1 MGMNVGPG
9 TGIREDLVSS
19 ACASEWS
26 RSSLVTLD
34 SCQHE
39 VYIRDCG
46 LAPRWTVILIIIII
60 NLILSSISIRP
71 GVALS
76 LKNLLIQH
84 SLLYPT
90 NL

>member
-19 ACASEWS
+19 ARASEWS

-39 VYIRDCG
+39 VYIRECG
-46 LAPRWTVILIIIII
+46 LAPRWAVLTIIII